1 MDKPP
6 AKPPKT
12 GNSLL
17 QLLTRRSTKV
27 EPAAQPPNTTASTVA
42 VNPATASTSHP
53 RPLLV
58 GNGSAGVRQHNSTS
72 SAHASPINQFRQSY
86 VRRHSSTQNLST
98 IIRDEA
104 NSPLRKPA
112 NGGIVKKSKPLNNRF
127 SHQFTL
133 CCSFHD
139 DRICTPPVSV
149 RYNSLAQN
157 GGALLSERPAA
168 ASTPDAGIGVP
179 TNTATVSPVFSGG
192 SANSADGNGTSASTS
207 TSTTVVTV
215 HHDGGRERDTQ
226 SSPELAA
233 VSRAHS
239 SKSNNS
245 SSTSSS
251 AAAGAAAGDVATCRK
266 SSTEP
271 NTPAKQQQQPTQQ
284 PRPPPMSSPPAP
296 IRNPRHQQFLQQEK
310 SKPPVFNEF
319 QAPSIAMSACR
330 SRLRQ
335 KLLPPGGS
343 LDLPLA
349 GTPGGPADAL
359 QHFSSPNIA
368 GGAIGVGAR
377 LLARD
382 CDDADGDSADT
393 ESALMAATEE
403 GVAANR
409 SLSYDVLTG
418 VKRPVSADS
427 LAKQS
432 LIAAQLLN
440 LIPAERARERCFQM
454 QFILY
459 TPELNTICLP
469 III

>member
-27 EPAAQPPNTTASTVA
+27 EPAVQPPNINAAAAAAAA
-42 VNPATASTSHP
+42 VTSSSSHP
-53 RPLLV
+53 LPLLV
-58 GNGSAGVRQHNSTS
+58 GNGTAGGRHTTTA

-112 NGGIVKKSKPLNNRF
+112 NGGIAKKSKTLNNRF

-139 DRICTPPVSV
+139 DRIYTPPVSV

-157 GGALLSERPAA
+157 GGGTLL
-168 ASTPDAGIGVP
+168 ASRGASASSVAPDA
-179 TNTATVSPVFSGG
+179 ATSTSTTTKTTTLSPVFSGG
-192 SANSADGNGTSASTS
+192 GSSNGDGTGTSASTS

-215 HHDGGRERDTQ
+215 HRDGVRDRDPQ
-226 SSPELAA
+226 SSPEMAA

-239 SKSNNS
+239 AKSNNS

-251 AAAGAAAGDVATCRK
+251 AAVAGDSVTCRK

-271 NTPAKQQQQPTQQ
+271 NTPAKQLLQQQPPFPHPKQS
-284 PRPPPMSSPPAP
+284 MSSPPAP
-296 IRNPRHQQFLQQEK
+296 IRNPRHQQFIQQTK
-310 SKPPVFNEF
+310 SKSPVFDEF
-319 QAPSIAMSACR
+319 QASSIAMSACR

-343 LDLPLA
+343 LDLPLMSSSA
-349 GTPGGPADAL
+349 AAAASASGSTDVV
-359 QHFSSPNIA
+359 QHFSSPNIVS
-368 GGAIGVGAR
+368 GGVGAR
-377 LLARD
+377 LLAHD
-382 CDDADGDSADT
+382 YDDADGDSADA
-393 ESALMAATEE
+393 ESAFMAATEE
-403 GVAANR
+403 GIAANR

-418 VKRPVSADS
+418 VKRPASADS

-440 LIPAERARERCFQM
+440 LIPAERARERCVA
-454 QFILY
+454 I
-459 TPELNTICLP
+459 
-469 III
+469 

>member
-27 EPAAQPPNTTASTVA
+27 DPAVQPPNTTTAVA
-42 VNPATASTSHP
+42 PATSSATRP
-53 RPLLV
+53 LPLLV
-58 GNGSAGVRQHNSTS
+58 GNGSAGGYHATTS

-112 NGGIVKKSKPLNNRF
+112 NGGVAKKSKPLNNRF

-139 DRICTPPVSV
+139 DRIYTPPVSV

-157 GGALLSERPAA
+157 SGGGALLTNREPT
-168 ASTPDAGIGVP
+168 ASSTSP
-179 TNTATVSPVFSGG
+179 NATTSTTTTTLSPVFSGG
-192 SANSADGNGTSASTS
+192 GGSSSGDGTSASTS

-215 HHDGGRERDTQ
+215 HRDGVRDRDPQ
-226 SSPELAA
+226 SSPEVNA

-251 AAAGAAAGDVATCRK
+251 AACRK

-271 NTPAKQQQQPTQQ
+271 NTPAKQLQPPHPHQKQT
-284 PRPPPMSSPPAP
+284 MSSPPAP
-296 IRNPRHQQFLQQEK
+296 IRNPRHQQFIQQAK
-310 SKPPVFNEF
+310 TKPPVFDEF

-335 KLLPPGGS
+335 KLMPPGGS
-343 LDLPLA
+343 LDLPLMSSSATAAA
-349 GTPGGPADAL
+349 GASGSADAV
-359 QHFSSPNIA
+359 QHFSSPNITS
-368 GGAIGVGAR
+368 GGVR

-382 CDDADGDSADT
+382 SVDADCDSAET

-418 VKRPVSADS
+418 VKRPASADS

-440 LIPAERARERCFQM
+440 LIPAERARERCLTM
-454 QFILY
+454 
-459 TPELNTICLP
+459 
-469 III
+469 